1 MVRKT
6 NSGIEREMKRL
17 VIINDNFLEES
28 HITALQSLWIEY
40 NKVHWLGTDAERT
53 NPLHR
58 LIEKTKLNNIVS
70 GATAWYNIRPV
81 DPVEHN
87 DIDSYCKEIQPKKP
101 PENTFTYYLKEASR
115 GGELHLENGEIII
128 CVRNRLVKFPANLR
142 HKVARYEGN
151 RISIGIIWW
160 YDTPFSEDT
169 KRDNTLVL
177 DRPWE

>member
-1 MVRKT
+1 MIAEK
-6 NSGIEREMKRL
+6 EMRQPII
-17 VIINDNFLEES
+17 IINDNFLEES

-40 NKVHWLGTDAERT
+40 NKVHWLGTDAYPT

-58 LIEKTKLNNIVS
+58 LMNKTKPNSIVS

-87 DIDSYCKEIQPKKP
+87 DIDSYCKENWPKKP
-101 PENTFTYYLKEASR
+101 PEDTFTYYLKEATT